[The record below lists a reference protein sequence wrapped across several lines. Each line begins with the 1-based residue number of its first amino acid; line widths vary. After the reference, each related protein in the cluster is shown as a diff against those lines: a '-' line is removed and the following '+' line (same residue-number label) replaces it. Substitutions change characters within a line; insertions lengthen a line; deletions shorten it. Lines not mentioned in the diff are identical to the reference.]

1 MDSRANFIGFLSIK
15 VPLNFL
21 GKCQIGPDFDWW
33 MACKMPF
40 EIPRGI
46 WVPEKISLA
55 FCSPKSHGKMTQK
68 SHFSR
73 GFLACYRQ
81 LARIWIK
88 PILVLLLLWFKNFLE
103 VTGSSSSGTTL
114 FGLLRIFSPQCGQ
127 LKSMQFRSSSK
138 YRHKSFNSWLSLT
151 SSCCLPSNWCNFCW

>member
-55 FCSPKSHGKMTQK
+55 FCSTKSHGKMTQK

-81 LARIWIK
+81 LALIIYCFRMYWDTRWHPAIFLK
-88 PILVLLLLWFKNFLE
+88 VTLKCLKSAEKSAVVVTLEKYSVKN
-103 VTGSSSSGTTL
+103 SSS
-114 FGLLRIFSPQCGQ
+114 
-127 LKSMQFRSSSK
+127 
-138 YRHKSFNSWLSLT
+138 
-151 SSCCLPSNWCNFCW
+151 

>member
-55 FCSPKSHGKMTQK
+55 FCSPKSHGISRANMKLELIVLGIGLRNAIWNSKGKLDWNKFSLAFWSPKLPLIYRENIQLKQNPLGAWHSDADLKK
-68 SHFSR
+68 SWLNRKFI
-73 GFLACYRQ
+73 FEIC
-81 LARIWIK
+81 W
-88 PILVLLLLWFKNFLE
+88 
-103 VTGSSSSGTTL
+103 L
-114 FGLLRIFSPQCGQ
+114 FGVLFVL
-127 LKSMQFRSSSK
+127 
-138 YRHKSFNSWLSLT
+138 
-151 SSCCLPSNWCNFCW
+151 